1 MLLFTSCQKEEP
13 DQNALQSE
21 ESVDIEVMIQ
31 KDKEAYADYVA
42 KNGEVTIEYMTLEEL
57 QDFVAVNDLPKIS
70 EETIEKYNTSK
81 RLKTSGACSSGW
93 INYCGD
99 HNQNGTFSSSDLV
112 YFNGAC
118 DPVCPGKACTDHVGP
133 CVETWNLPGMF
144 RRFGYLSYYRNPG
157 SGTEDPNAETYYY
170 NVNDYNAAYDFILGV
185 ATC

>member
-70 EETIEKYNTSK
+70 EETIE
-81 RLKTSGACSSGW
+81 
-93 INYCGD
+93 
-99 HNQNGTFSSSDLV
+99 
-112 YFNGAC
+112 
-118 DPVCPGKACTDHVGP
+118 
-133 CVETWNLPGMF
+133 
-144 RRFGYLSYYRNPG
+144 
-157 SGTEDPNAETYYY
+157 
-170 NVNDYNAAYDFILGV
+170 
-185 ATC
+185 